1 MHHLQHIAEL
11 APVLERLGAG
21 RVIIAPGSRNAPLIQ
36 LFTGDKRFTCHSMVD
51 ERSAAYAALGMA
63 RQSGAPVVVVT
74 TSGTA
79 VLNLSP
85 AVAEAFHQQIPLVLL
100 TADRPLERVPQF
112 NNQVTDQRAPFFNHS
127 KGFFE
132 FPIQSRSPE
141 ELQADLEA
149 VEALFQEAVR
159 LPKGPVHVNLPL
171 EEPLY
176 VPLPEPICSPVKPGD
191 PGSKSGTGGEDLTG
205 NESRTGGEELLGE
218 ADLSGKRVLILAG
231 MGRGSELLQ
240 RGLEDLLQRG
250 QVAVVAENLSN
261 LVSEQFISVPE
272 LVLAGAGPEELD
284 GLEPEVV
291 VAFGLQLVSKRMKL
305 FVNAFKKAEIHVIPA
320 EAPEGEVLEALARAL
335 GAQVQEANR
344 YQQSWQTVERR
355 EAERASAYMET
366 APFSNLAAVHRI
378 LGRVPAGTVVHLG
391 NSATV
396 RYSQLLRARPDLV
409 YFSNR
414 GISGIDGSMSAAAG
428 AAMVSDGLHLLLVG
442 DLSFAYDSNAMW
454 NQHYPEN
461 LKVVV
466 LNDGGGGIFRLL
478 DGPDQMEF
486 FEEYSVTHHPVSIE
500 LLSQSFGRSHHRV
513 SGWADLEAQLEIIFA
528 EGSRLSVLEVDTT
541 TAENSRIFKGL
552 FKKKNT

>member
-11 APVLERLGAG
+11 APVLERLGAT
-21 RVIIAPGSRNAPLIQ
+21 RVVIAPGSRNAPLIQ

-51 ERSAAYAALGMA
+51 ERSAAYMALGMA
-63 RQSGAPVVVVT
+63 RQIDAPVVVVT

-85 AVAEAFHQQIPLVLL
+85 AVAEAFHQQVPLVLL

-112 NNQVTDQRAPFFNHS
+112 NNQVIDQRAPYFNHS

-141 ELQADLEA
+141 ELQSDLNA
-149 VEALFQEAVR
+149 VEALFLEAVR
-159 LPKGPVHVNLPL
+159 LPRGPVHVNLPL

-176 VPLPEPICSPVKPGD
+176 VSLPEPICFAVRQKD
-191 PGSKSGTGGEDLTG
+191 PGGEFQTGGEA
-205 NESRTGGEELLGE
+205 LLSE
-218 ADLSGKRVLILAG
+218 ADLAGKKVLILAG
-231 MGRGSELLQ
+231 MGRGSDPLQ
-240 RGLEDLLQRG
+240 KGLEDLLQRG

-284 GLEPEVV
+284 ALEPEVV
-291 VAFGLQLVSKRMKL
+291 VTFGLQMVSKRMKQL
-305 FVNAFKKAEIHVIPA
+305 VNALKRAEIHVIPS
-320 EAPEGEVLEALARAL
+320 EAPVREVLAALERAL
-335 GAQVQEANR
+335 GDRVQEANR
-344 YQQSWQTVERR
+344 YQQSWLEVEQR
-355 EAERASAYMET
+355 EVLRASAWLDS
-366 APFSNLAAVHRI
+366 ASFSNLLVVHRV
-378 LGRVPAGTVVHLG
+378 LNRVPAGTVIHLG
-391 NSATV
+391 NSATI
-396 RYSQLLRARPDLV
+396 RYSQLMRARPGLS

-414 GISGIDGSMSAAAG
+414 GTSGIDGSVSAAAG
-428 AAMVSDGLHLLLVG
+428 AAMVSDALHLLLVG
-442 DLSFAYDSNAMW
+442 DLSFVYDSNAMW
-454 NQHYPEN
+454 NKHFPEN

-478 DGPDQMEF
+478 DGPDQMAF

-500 LLSQSFGRSHHRV
+500 LLSQSFGRSYHRV
-513 SGWADLEAQLEIIFA
+513 SGWSDLDAQLDILFA

-541 TAENSRIFKGL
+541 SAENSRIFKDL
-552 FKKKNT
+552 FRKRNT

>member
-11 APVLERLGAG
+11 APVLERLGAS

-63 RQSGAPVVVVT
+63 RQSDAPVVVVT

-79 VLNLSP
+79 VLNLGP
-85 AVAEAFHQQIPLVLL
+85 AVAEAFHQQVPLVLL

-149 VEALFQEAVR
+149 VEALFHEAVR
-159 LPKGPVHVNLPL
+159 LPRGPVHVNLPL
-171 EEPLY
+171 DEPLY
-176 VPLPEPICSPVKPGD
+176 VPLPEPICSPVKPRD
-191 PGSKSGTGGEDLTG
+191 PGSDSRTAGED
-205 NESRTGGEELLGE
+205 LLGE
-218 ADLSGKRVLILAG
+218 ADLSGKRVLVLAG
-231 MGRGSELLQ
+231 MGRGSVSLQ

-261 LVSEQFISVPE
+261 LVTDQFISVPE
-272 LVLAGAGPEELD
+272 LLLAGAGPEELD
-284 GLEPEVV
+284 GLEPEAV

-305 FVNAFKKAEIHVIPA
+305 FVNALKKAEIHVIPA
-320 EAPEGEVLEALARAL
+320 EAPEEEVLAALARAL
-335 GAQVQEANR
+335 GDQVQEANR
-344 YQQSWQTVERR
+344 FQHSWQTIERR
-355 EAERASAYMET
+355 EVVRASAYMET

-396 RYSQLLRARPDLV
+396 RYSQLLRARPDLI
-409 YFSNR
+409 YYSNR
-414 GISGIDGSMSAAAG
+414 GVSGIDGSMSAAAG
-428 AAMVSDGLHLLLVG
+428 AAMVSEGLHLLLVG

-454 NQHYPEN
+454 NRHYPDN

-466 LNDGGGGIFRLL
+466 MNDGGGGIFRLL
-478 DGPDQMEF
+478 EGPDQMEF
-486 FEEYSVTHHPVSIE
+486 FEEYSVTHHPVSVE

-513 SGWADLEAQLEIIFA
+513 SGWADLDTQLDILFA
-528 EGSRLSVLEVDTT
+528 EGSGLSVLEVDTT
-541 TAENSRIFKGL
+541 SAENSRIFKGL
-552 FKKKNT
+552 FR